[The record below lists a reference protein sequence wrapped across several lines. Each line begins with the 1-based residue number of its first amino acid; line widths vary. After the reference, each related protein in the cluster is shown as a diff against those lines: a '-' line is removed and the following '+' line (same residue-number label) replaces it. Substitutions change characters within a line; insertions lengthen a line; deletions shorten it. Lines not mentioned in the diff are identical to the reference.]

1 MADAPMVAS
10 TRGLIAGLA
19 VVFWAFATWLIPV
32 LVAAG
37 WWRHVRRGV
46 PLTYDATLWS
56 LVFPLGMY
64 AVAGI
69 YLGRAD
75 HLPVVEAVGRTE
87 LWVALTVWLVVFVAM
102 ARHVVNTV
110 FRPGL
115 GSGQGSTSAATR
127 PTLGG
132 RTTT

>member
-1 MADAPMVAS
+1 
-10 TRGLIAGLA
+10 
-19 VVFWAFATWLIPV
+19 
-32 LVAAG
+32 
-37 WWRHVRRGV
+37 
-46 PLTYDATLWS
+46 
-56 LVFPLGMY
+56 MY

-110 FRPGL
+110 IRPGL
-115 GSGQGSTSAATR
+115 GSGDGSTSAARR

-132 RTTT
+132 RTNR